1 MKNIISKYYIL
12 FFIVFLLSGN
22 IAIAKDVSTHSKQEI
37 ASLFDRWNASL
48 QTGKPDEVAKNYA
61 ADGILIPTVSNKVR
75 HNHAEI
81 SDYFVHFLELKPKGK
96 IDEQNIRIFGD
107 IAIDSGLYTF
117 DVIKEG
123 KPTEVKGRYTF
134 VYKKI
139 NDKWLIIEH
148 HSSALPEKVAESKE
162 VKPTNQVTK
171 EEMKKPELPPSKNTT
186 TKKKKIE
193 GC

>member
-1 MKNIISKYYIL
+1 MNSVSQRLYLVYFLAFFL
-12 FFIVFLLSGN
+12 FSGN
-22 IAIAKDVSTHSKQEI
+22 IAIAKDVSSPTKEEI
-37 ASLFDRWNASL
+37 SQLFNRWNASL
-48 QTGKPDEVAKNYA
+48 QTGKPDDVAKNYA

-81 SDYFVHFLELKPKGK
+81 ADYFVHFLELKPKGK

-139 NDKWLIIEH
+139 NGKWLIIEH
-148 HSSALPEKVAESKE
+148 HSSMLPEKTPA
-162 VKPTNQVTK
+162 TH
-171 EEMKKPELPPSKNTT
+171 
-186 TKKKKIE
+186 
-193 GC
+193 